1 MAGPIPYLI
10 AVAGGAI
17 IRATARTLPRLLAR
31 FKNSKQIKNPSKA
44 QVDDAKRLT
53 DGYTNFSKSQQ
64 KLLKKNDTAKP
75 TVTQSLTGTGRNP
88 NQIASNRLGGV
99 RKTGEGRRI
108 NVKGIAKGVVIGG
121 VTVGAGAA
129 AIYAKLNSAYK
140 KKAEKMAKE
149 AASKAALNT
158 QIEMLLRQQKKEE
171 AAKNKPL
178 PRPKN
183 LVRKGAVLSS
193 KPPLKRP
200 KNLTKK

>member
-17 IRATARTLPRLLAR
+17 IKATARTLPRFLAR

-53 DGYTNFSKSQQ
+53 ENYTNFSKSQQ
-64 KLLKKNDTAKP
+64 KLLKKNDTANP

-88 NQIASNRLGGV
+88 NQIASNKLGGV
-99 RKTGEGRRI
+99 RKTGEGKRI

-121 VTVGAGAA
+121 ITVGAGAA
-129 AIYAKLNSAYK
+129 AAYAGLTAANK
-140 KKAEKMAKE
+140 KKAEAMAKK

-158 QIEMLLRQQKKEE
+158 QIEMLLRQQEKQSG
-171 AAKNKPL
+171 PL
-178 PRPKN
+178 KRPKGI
-183 LVRKGAVLSS
+183 KKSGAVLSS
-193 KPPLKRP
+193 SGPPLSRP
-200 KNLTKK
+200 K